1 MVCTNYSNLQS
12 SVKYCNCPPGYAYN
26 TNDCKC
32 EPAELCWS
40 STVRLK
46 WRFHEKKLLT
56 DALRLHCLDFAIT
69 SFFSTR
75 LTSCGTGWHLW
86 RERKKVLCRSFFPVF
101 NENDS
106 TQINKLKSCTLN
118 CIWSTLLH
126 FFEETPIQK
135 VLFHATNLWN
145 FSRLLL
151 HYLLLNMM
159 LVEFKKKFL
168 NPSYYYGRGYFFHLL
183 IFLRYS
189 VASSGSWSHE
199 IPP

>member
-1 MVCTNYSNLQS
+1 MWTCGIML
-12 SVKYCNCPPGYAYN
+12 VKHGKIKV
-26 TNDCKC
+26 TF
-32 EPAELCWS
+32 S
-40 STVRLK
+40 R
-46 WRFHEKKLLT
+46 KKLLT

-159 LVEFKKKFL
+159 LVEFKKKNFYTRHNIMVEDIFSLINFPSVLCSLQRLLKPWNPTL
-168 NPSYYYGRGYFFHLL
+168 NIQNFWINHLRMFWKWTSFRN
-183 IFLRYS
+183 I
-189 VASSGSWSHE
+189 
-199 IPP
+199 

>member
-1 MVCTNYSNLQS
+1 MPFFCRTYKCLRQSNTLDLEKLSDFKCFDDNDCANDLSGMVCTNYSNLQS

-75 LTSCGTGWHLW
+75 LTSCGTGWHLR
-86 RERKKVLCRSFFPVF
+86 RERKK
-101 NENDS
+101 
-106 TQINKLKSCTLN
+106 
-118 CIWSTLLH
+118 
-126 FFEETPIQK
+126 
-135 VLFHATNLWN
+135 
-145 FSRLLL
+145 
-151 HYLLLNMM
+151 
-159 LVEFKKKFL
+159 
-168 NPSYYYGRGYFFHLL
+168 
-183 IFLRYS
+183 YS
-189 VASSGSWSHE
+189 
-199 IPP
+199 

>member
-69 SFFSTR
+69 SFFFNKINI
-75 LTSCGTGWHLW
+75 LW
-86 RERKKVLCRSFFPVF
+86 NGVTFAKGKKKIFLVEDFFSVF
-101 NENDS
+101 NENDT
-106 TQINKLKSCTLN
+106 TQINELKRCTLN

-168 NPSYYYGRGYFFHLL
+168 YPSYYYGRAIFFT
-183 IFLRYS
+183 Y
-189 VASSGSWSHE
+189 
-199 IPP
+199 